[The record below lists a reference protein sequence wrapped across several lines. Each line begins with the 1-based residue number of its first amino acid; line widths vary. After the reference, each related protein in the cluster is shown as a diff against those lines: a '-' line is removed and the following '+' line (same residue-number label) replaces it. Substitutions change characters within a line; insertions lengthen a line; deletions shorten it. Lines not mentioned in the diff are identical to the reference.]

1 VAVFAGV
8 VLVLALLTGRTK
20 IDVSAQLSGAASGDI
35 GQSPAVGREQL
46 LPIASQVLGAVTAHD
61 VGQFEHGL
69 SGWSL
74 EPYG

>member
-8 VLVLALLTGRTK
+8 VLVLALLTGRAE
-20 IDVSAQLSGAASGDI
+20 IDVPAQLSGAASSNI
-35 GQSPAVGREQL
+35 GQGPAVRGEQL
-46 LPIASQVLGAVTAHD
+46 LPIASQILWSVTAHD

-69 SGWSL
+69 SGWNL